1 MDKERPLKQSK
12 AGGEMSWVD
21 YHRLDVIYT
30 WLDKLQA
37 ENPGVITVMDFGKT
51 YEGRTMKMVKLS
63 KKEGNRAIMIEA
75 NIHAREWIGSATAT
89 WVLNQLLTS
98 TVPEVVDMANNIDWY
113 IIPVTNPDGKFK
125 LILVLSNIF
134 NFIFVHSGYEFT
146 HTGVNKC
153 KILLNWIETKIKFNS
168 L

>member
-12 AGGEMSWVD
+12 ADGEMSWVD
-21 YHRLDVIYT
+21 YHRLDVIYA

-37 ENPGVITVMDFGKT
+37 ENPEVITVMDIGKT

-63 KKEGNRAIMIEA
+63 KKTGNRAIMIEA

-98 TVPEVVDMANNIDWY
+98 TVPEVVDLANNIDWY
-113 IIPVTNPDGKFK
+113 IIPVTNPDGK
-125 LILVLSNIF
+125 LW
-134 NFIFVHSGYEFT
+134 FIFAI
-146 HTGVNKC
+146 NC
-153 KILLNWIETKIKFNS
+153 
-168 L
+168 